1 MLEITGE
8 TRCFSGLGLG
18 RVVALTIFKRRY
30 FIESFEADFVLLRG
44 GQKGRS
50 KIIIVDKNLFTNSLL
65 HLETILGG
73 VDL

>member
-1 MLEITGE
+1 M
-8 TRCFSGLGLG
+8 
-18 RVVALTIFKRRY
+18 ALTIFKRRY